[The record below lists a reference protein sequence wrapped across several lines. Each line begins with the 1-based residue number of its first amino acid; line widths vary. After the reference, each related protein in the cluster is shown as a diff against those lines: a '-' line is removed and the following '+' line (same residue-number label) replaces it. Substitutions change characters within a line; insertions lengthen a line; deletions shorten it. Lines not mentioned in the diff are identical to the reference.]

1 MTCVSPLAELQR
13 LQEPRSDSG
22 KNSDVLHVRVVVAHI
37 ISMKRAISQSVTYLP
52 NSRISHRRVATKWS
66 TNVSPRSNRTCL
78 LLSRMSEASASD
90 PGNAG
95 ACSGG

>member
-1 MTCVSPLAELQR
+1 MYLQLGAELQW
-13 LQEPRSDSG
+13 LQEPRNDSG
-22 KNSDVLHVRVVVAHI
+22 ENSDVLQARSRAHI

-52 NSRISHRRVATKWS
+52 NSRISQRRVATKWL
-66 TNVSPRSNRTCL
+66 TNVSPRSDRTRL

-95 ACSGG
+95 ACSGGAS